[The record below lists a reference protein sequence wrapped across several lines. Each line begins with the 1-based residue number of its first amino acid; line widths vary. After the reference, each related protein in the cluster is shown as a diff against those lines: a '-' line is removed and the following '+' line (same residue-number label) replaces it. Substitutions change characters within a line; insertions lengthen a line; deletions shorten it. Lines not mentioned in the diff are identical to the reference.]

1 MYPSLVL
8 AVIGPISAG
17 LVAVNYWGV
26 DWLKPDGALSSVSG
40 PNEGVYL
47 AVCLLP
53 EVMVVDE
60 CKMWKPAGAKA
71 CTSLEILLLSE

>member
-1 MYPSLVL
+1 
-8 AVIGPISAG
+8 
-17 LVAVNYWGV
+17 
-26 DWLKPDGALSSVSG
+26 LKADGALLSVSG

-60 CKMWKPAGAKA
+60 CKMGEPAGAKA
-71 CTSLEILLLSE
+71 CTSLEILFLSE